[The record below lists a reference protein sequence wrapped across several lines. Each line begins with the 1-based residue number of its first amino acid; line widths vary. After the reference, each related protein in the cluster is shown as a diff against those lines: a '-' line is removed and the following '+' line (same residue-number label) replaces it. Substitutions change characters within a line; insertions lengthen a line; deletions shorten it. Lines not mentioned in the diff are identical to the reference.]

1 MFALCSYRKLNLFS
15 IKATFLHH
23 QHQIPLTANDLD
35 MRGDWAEGT
44 PIDMDEYRR
53 MLVLWIEDTLN
64 DLILHGHISPGDIH
78 IEPIEIGGYRV
89 PLIRVFGQPKAM
101 FWPYLEKEMN

>member
-1 MFALCSYRKLNLFS
+1 MQ
-15 IKATFLHH
+15 H
-23 QHQIPLTANDLD
+23 QHHTQTPLNATDLD

-44 PIDMDEYRR
+44 PVDIDEYRR
-53 MLVLWIEDTLN
+53 MLAFWIEDILN
-64 DLILHGHISPGDIH
+64 DLILHNGIAPDDIH

-101 FWPYLEKEMN
+101 FWPYLEKEMNW